1 MNHHTSI
8 VRLSTSDQGQA
19 KIRLTRSARTTG
31 DKKLNAS
38 TGLTELA
45 MGLTPPSLCRGHLV
59 EKLSRP
65 REEGIELVWVNYKIN
80 YEPNRSQHE
89 Y

>member
-8 VRLSTSDQGQA
+8 VRLSTGDQGQA
-19 KIRLTRSARTTG
+19 NIRLTRSARTTG
-31 DKKLNAS
+31 DKRLNAS
-38 TGLTELA
+38 AGLTELA
-45 MGLTPPSLCRGHLV
+45 VGLTPFSLSRGHLV

-65 REEGIELVWVNYKIN
+65 REEGVELVWVNYKIN
-80 YEPNRSQHE
+80 YEANRSQHE